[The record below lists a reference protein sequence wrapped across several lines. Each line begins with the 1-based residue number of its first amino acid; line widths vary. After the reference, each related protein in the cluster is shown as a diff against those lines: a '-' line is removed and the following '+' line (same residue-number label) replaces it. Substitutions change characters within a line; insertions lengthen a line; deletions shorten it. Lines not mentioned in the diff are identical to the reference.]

1 MININYNTKT
11 ALVEDIYSHLK
22 ECNYNFIPPL
32 DEKVNIMNYSKKI
45 YEKAITFE
53 AWDEKIL
60 IGLIATYLNDA
71 ENKMAFITNVSTI
84 KEYMGKGIANE
95 LMKMCI
101 SYSKSHNFNEINLEV
116 SSKNT
121 DALNLYKKY
130 GFVKNKE
137 EDSITFMRLILNK

>member
-53 AWDEKIL
+53 AWNEKIL

-71 ENKMAFITNVSTI
+71 GNKMAFITNVSTI
-84 KEYMGKGIANE
+84 KAYMGKGIANE
-95 LMKMCI
+95 LMNMCI

-137 EDSITFMRLILNK
+137 EDSITYMRLILKK

>member
-22 ECNYNFIPPL
+22 ECNNNFIPPL

-53 AWDEKIL
+53 AWNEKIL

-84 KEYMGKGIANE
+84 KAYMGNGIASE

>member
-71 ENKMAFITNVSTI
+71 GNKMAFITNVSTI
-84 KEYMGKGIANE
+84 KTYMGNGIASE

-101 SYSKSHNFNEINLEV
+101 SYSKSQNFNEINLEV

>member
-11 ALVEDIYSHLK
+11 AQAEDIYSHLK
-22 ECNYNFIPPL
+22 ECNNNFIPPL
-32 DEKVNIMNYSKKI
+32 DEKVNIMNYSRKI

>member
-11 ALVEDIYSHLK
+11 AQVEDIYSHLK
-22 ECNYNFIPPL
+22 ECNNNFIPPL

-53 AWDEKIL
+53 AWNEKIL

-84 KEYMGKGIANE
+84 KAYMGKGIANE

-101 SYSKSHNFNEINLEV
+101 SYSESHNFNEIILEV